1 MESKLL
7 TIPYLL
13 ENVTER
19 EIHDIIEPQLLGEI
33 ENVYI
38 QPCAQPFRGRFYCT
52 AVIRYIPHS
61 DSTTVKKEPV
71 KLVREEWSK
80 SRNFP

>member
-1 MESKLL
+1 M
-7 TIPYLL
+7 
-13 ENVTER
+13 ER
-19 EIHDIIEPQLLGEI
+19 EIQEEFAPQLAGII

-38 QPCAQPFRGRFYCT
+38 VPSNNPYKGHYYCT
-52 AVIRYIPHS
+52 AVIRYRPNEVYTS
-61 DSTTVKKEPV
+61 VSKKEPV